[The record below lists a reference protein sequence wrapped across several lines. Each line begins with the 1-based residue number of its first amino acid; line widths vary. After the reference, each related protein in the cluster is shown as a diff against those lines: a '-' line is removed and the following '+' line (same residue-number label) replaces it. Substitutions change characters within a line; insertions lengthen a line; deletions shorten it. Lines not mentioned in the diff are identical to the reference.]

1 MKRMM
6 IAALTLCLSGSAM
19 AQTYQDT
26 SLPAA
31 VRAKA
36 MVKELT
42 LDEKISLM
50 MNESPAIPRLG
61 IKAYEWWNEALHGVG
76 RSGLATVF
84 PQCIGMAA
92 SFDDGLLNRVYTA
105 VSDEARA
112 KNNQYKQAG
121 LTKRYQGLTF
131 WTPNV
136 NIFRDPRWGRGQETY
151 GEDPYLTS
159 VMGVA
164 VVKGLQGPADSKY
177 DKAHACAKHFAV
189 HSGPEW
195 NRHSFD
201 AAQIA
206 PRDLWET
213 YMPAFKSLVQK
224 ANVKEVMCAY
234 NRFEGEPCCDN
245 NRLLQ
250 QILRNEWGYQGIVVS
265 DCWAINDIFTP
276 GHHATELDSA
286 HATAKAVYAGTDLEC
301 GGSYESL
308 RQAVEQGLISE
319 ERINQSVERLLT
331 ARYELGEMDGKTE
344 WDQIP
349 ASVVDCQQH
358 RDLALKMAK
367 ESIVL
372 LKNGKIEEWKNG
384 SILPLSKHLKVA
396 LMGPNMNDSV
406 MQWGNY
412 NGFPSHTTTLE
423 AALRQR
429 LTPDQLI
436 VEPGCGHTSA
446 TRLESLFDKCSIDG
460 QPGFRASYWN
470 QMRPAGAPVTT
481 VQVKE
486 PFHFT
491 TLGATVFAPGV
502 NLSNFSGM
510 YQTTF
515 TPDKSETISFAF
527 DTDGYCLLTVDGK
540 EILRGGHLTST
551 HAATLQVEAG
561 KSYDI
566 RLVYAATNE
575 SVKLNFDM
583 GRELP
588 QDLAE
593 NVARVKDADVVIFA
607 GGITP
612 DLEGEEKPVSE
623 EGFKGG
629 DRTRIELPAI
639 QLELL
644 RQLKAAGKRVIFVNY
659 SGSALALPEVDEFC
673 DAIVQAWYPGQA
685 GGEAVAQVLF
695 GEYNPAGRLP
705 VTFYKSM
712 EQLPDFEDYSMKGR
726 TYRYMTE
733 QPLYPFGYGLSYTSF
748 KYGKARLS
756 SKSMKA
762 GHETTLSIP
771 ITNIGKQDGEE
782 VVQVYVSRPDD
793 TEGPARAL
801 RAFRRVVIPKGQ
813 TVTVEIPLNAE
824 SLEWF
829 DPQTNTMRAI
839 PGTYELHYGGSSS
852 LSDLQELAITFKR

>member
-1 MKRMM
+1 MRRLT
-6 IAALTLCLSGSAM
+6 IAALLFCIIGSAM
-19 AQTYQDT
+19 AQEYKDA
-26 SLPAA
+26 SLPAE

-36 MVKELT
+36 LVKELT
-42 LDEKISLM
+42 LEEKISLM

-121 LTKRYQGLTF
+121 KTARYQGLTF

-159 VMGVA
+159 VMGMA
-164 VVKGLQGPADSKY
+164 VVNGLQGDGTKT
-177 DKAHACAKHFAV
+177 HACAKHYAV

-201 AAQIA
+201 ASQIA

-213 YMPAFKSLVQK
+213 YLPAFKSLVQK
-224 ANVKEVMCAY
+224 ANVREVMCAY

-250 QILRNEWGYQGIVVS
+250 QILREEWGYKGLVVS

-276 GHHATELDSA
+276 GHHATEPDSA

-301 GGSYESL
+301 GSSYVSL

-319 ERINQSVERLLT
+319 ERINQAVERLLT
-331 ARYELGEMDGKTE
+331 ARYELGEMGETTK
-344 WDQIP
+344 WDNIP

-358 RDLALKMAK
+358 RDLALQMAK

-372 LKNGKIEEWKNG
+372 LKNEN
-384 SILPLSKHLKVA
+384 ILPLTKNLKIA

-423 AALRQR
+423 MALRQR
-429 LTPDQLI
+429 LSPDQLI

-470 QMRPAGAPVTT
+470 QMRPAGVPVTT
-481 VQVKE
+481 VQIKE

-561 KSYDI
+561 RQYDI

-575 SVKLNFDM
+575 SVKLKFDL

-588 QDLAE
+588 QNLSE
-593 NVARVKDADVVIFA
+593 SVNRVKDADVVIFA

-644 RQLKAAGKRVIFVNY
+644 RQLKAAGKHIIFVNY
-659 SGSALALPEVDEFC
+659 SGSAIALTEVAELC
-673 DAIVQAWYPGQA
+673 DAVVQAWYPGQD

-705 VTFYKSM
+705 VTFYKST

-733 QPLYPFGYGLSYTSF
+733 KPLYPFGYGLSYTSF

-756 SKSMKA
+756 SKTMSADKEIA
-762 GHETTLSIP
+762 LSIP
-771 ITNIGKQDGEE
+771 VTNTGNQDGEE
-782 VVQVYVSRPDD
+782 VVQVYISRSDD
-793 TEGPARAL
+793 TDGPARTL
-801 RAFRRVVIPKGQ
+801 RAFRRVAIPKGQ
-813 TVTVEIPLNAE
+813 TAIVEIPLTAE

-829 DPQTNTMRAI
+829 DTQTNTMRAI
-839 PGTYELHYGGSSS
+839 PGTYEILYGCSSDQ
-852 LSDLQELAITFKR
+852 SDLKTLTVKYE